1 RQEVGIELP
10 EKVAGGALDLD
21 QCGEVIGA
29 GRPDRHSGSPLHCDH
44 GTIPRSGS
52 AGSSSIAKYSSRW
65 PSGSRKYTAAAG
77 RQPSTLGSVVSAAWN
92 DSGVT
97 PCARRRSHASSTPSS
112 WVLKATCSAS
122 PIGEEPIDQRPSIDS
137 PGRPIQK
144 NAAPRAGSSST

>member
-1 RQEVGIELP
+1 EVDEQVADRPVVRVDRHEGPAVIGVRQQLLDRARIVVRQEVGIELP

-29 GRPDRHSGSPLHCDH
+29 GRPDRHSGSPLPCDH
-44 GTIPRSGS
+44 GPIPRSGS
-52 AGSSSIAKYSSRW
+52 AGSSSIAKYASRW

-77 RQPSTLGSVVSAAWN
+77 IQPITLGSVVSAAWN

-112 WVLKATCSAS
+112 WVLK
-122 PIGEEPIDQRPSIDS
+122 
-137 PGRPIQK
+137 
-144 NAAPRAGSSST
+144 